1 MSDKALVN
9 LNRERVTT
17 LLLINASLIKKAS
30 SLYVSILSNQQ
41 ALQLLPPQ
49 NRQNLLQQYN
59 NISRRLQC
67 NLSVLSYIYDSYHN
81 RAAAHQGNRL
91 QFPII
96 LSAPNEMPELRM
108 LYKRLQDLYPDAI
121 QFVRNKIQEMKQNQD
136 PTVAQAMLAGGGQVS
151 SNPMAVSPMVQS
163 LSNKQ
168 QLPQNANPYSQYGQ
182 APNQTQSF
190 GPPRSTAQ
198 QNNVMSVAQGNA
210 RQPQPMKNQRVGG
223 LQQAQMPRAS
233 SFQDLQFAQGISPQM
248 MTKEQDFGTDNNM
261 SPLNIFPNDKFQ
273 PNLLSI
279 SPLQIIQQPGNGAN
293 DFSMELF

>member
-30 SLYVSILSNQQ
+30 SLYISVLSNQH

-49 NRQNLLQQYN
+49 NRQNVLQQYN
-59 NISRRLQC
+59 NLSRRLQC

-136 PTVAQAMLAGGGQVS
+136 PTLAQTMLGGGLQLS
-151 SNPMAVSPMVQS
+151 ANLMATP
-163 LSNKQ
+163 LAHTPSNKQ

-182 APNQTQSF
+182 VPNQPQSF
-190 GPPRSTAQ
+190 GPPRATAQ
-198 QNNVMSVAQGNA
+198 QSNVMSMGQGNT
-210 RQPQPMKNQRVGG
+210 RQPQPMKNQRAVGPQ
-223 LQQAQMPRAS
+223 LTQMPRAN
-233 SFQDLQFAQGISPQM
+233 SFQELQFAQGISPQM
-248 MTKEQDFGTDNNM
+248 MTKEQDFVPDNNM

-273 PNLLSI
+273 PSLLSI